1 MMKEK
6 SRPRGLPKKLA
17 GCGRLFS
24 LFECLGV
31 LVMRVSENSKI
42 RRICIS
48 GALFLFY
55 ASRFFQCGIIV
66 LDLSAFYEFMCKNP
80 APKCG
85 IFACIFLSMQVGAR
99 GGSRTRTPLR
109 ALAPEASE
117 STNSTTRACGTRSA
131 QERYYHIC
139 RPLSTLFAK
148 FSYFFFSC
156 SSRAAM
162 ASTAREA

>member
-1 MMKEK
+1 MKEK

-85 IFACIFLSMQVGAR
+85 IFACIFFVNASWR
-99 GGSRTRTPLR
+99 GRRDLNYERPTLTTLKVSQTAPICTTSHHLTYQ
-109 ALAPEASE
+109 LAPANHS
-117 STNSTTRACGTRSA
+117 
-131 QERYYHIC
+131 
-139 RPLSTLFAK
+139 
-148 FSYFFFSC
+148 
-156 SSRAAM
+156 
-162 ASTAREA
+162 